1 MDERHAARQLAAS
14 PLGWLP
20 GDPAAAGRRSR
31 QRRAAADERRF
42 LQPQEPRPTQGTERW
57 RLIVRGHVQGVGYR
71 ASCRRRAE
79 ELRLSGWVR
88 NHPDGSVEVE
98 AEGQPRD
105 LGELQIWCGRGPQ
118 GARVSGVS
126 STRIAPTG
134 SDWFEIR
141 R

>member
-1 MDERHAARQLAAS
+1 MR
-14 PLGWLP
+14 
-20 GDPAAAGRRSR
+20 GR
-31 QRRAAADERRF
+31 
-42 LQPQEPRPTQGTERW
+42 
-57 RLIVRGHVQGVGYR
+57 VQGVGYR

-88 NHPDGSVEVE
+88 NHSDGSVEVE
-98 AEGQPRD
+98 AEGQPLD
-105 LGELQIWCGRGPQ
+105 LGELLLWCERGPQ
-118 GARVSGVS
+118 GALVGGVS